1 MTAASDPLNTYLNDH
16 LAGSKH
22 AVNLVEAMR
31 EEFKGMPLGTF
42 AASILTEIK
51 ADRETLKQLAE
62 RVGSGSNQMKEAVAW
77 LSEKVARMKMGPDAK
92 DGLGTYE
99 ALEFL
104 ELGIH
109 GKWALWRALLT
120 IAPGDPRLQGTDF
133 EALSARA
140 ESQRSS
146 VNQLRLEWSRM
157 VFLNNEKSQSARD

>member
-1 MTAASDPLNTYLNDH
+1 MSSAKDPLATYLNDH
-16 LAGSKH
+16 LAGGKH
-22 AVNLVEAMR
+22 AVELVQAMR
-31 EEFKGMPLGTF
+31 DEFKGNPLGTF

-62 RVGSGSNQMKEAVAW
+62 RVGSGSNQVKEMATW
-77 LSEKVARMKMGPDAK
+77 LSEKVARMKMGPDTK

-109 GKWALWRALLT
+109 GKWALWRALLA
-120 IAPGDPRLQGTDF
+120 IAPSDPRLQGADF
-133 EALSARA
+133 ESLSARA

-146 VNQLRLEWSRM
+146 VDQVRLEWARM
-157 VFLNNEKSQSARD
+157 VFRNKEKSQAAEN